1 MGLPVNKPCPCGSGK
16 KYKKCCGIFHNGSD
30 PKTALELMKS
40 RYSAFCV
47 NDAKY
52 IIKTTHKEN
61 SDFSDDIEIWKKS
74 ILEFSKNTNFE
85 ALSIISFDTITQ
97 NEAYVTFHAKL
108 STDSNDISFTEKS
121 KFLKEDNIWKYHS
134 GEINDDQS

>member
-16 KYKKCCGIFHNGSD
+16 KYKKCCQVFHNGGKPAS
-30 PKTALELMKS
+30 ALELMKS
-40 RYSAFCV
+40 RYCAFAV

-52 IIKTTHKEN
+52 IIKTTHTQN
-61 SDFSDDIEIWKKS
+61 PDFTDDIDSWKRS
-74 ILEFSKNTNFE
+74 ILDFSKNTNFE

-108 STDSNDISFTEKS
+108 SSGENDISFSEKS
-121 KFLKEDNIWKYHS
+121 KFLREDNMWKYHS
-134 GEINDDQS
+134 GEINNG

>member
-1 MGLPVNKPCPCGSGK
+1 MGLPVNKTCPCGSGK
-16 KYKKCCGIFHNGSD
+16 KYKKCCMVFHNGAK
-30 PKTALELMKS
+30 PNTALELMKS
-40 RYSAFCV
+40 RYCAFAV

-52 IIKTTHKEN
+52 IIKTTHTQN
-61 SDFSDDIEIWKKS
+61 LDFTDNIDSWKRS

-108 STDSNDISFTEKS
+108 SSGSNDISFTEKS
-121 KFLKEDNIWKYHS
+121 KFLKEDNMWKYHS
-134 GEINDDQS
+134 GEIKSD